1 MTGAR
6 TSLSL
11 VVSSELKRRMKA
23 DKKAD
28 DKAQKASTAP
38 AQQQAVA
45 QPNAE
50 NDDQELDP
58 NVRPRPCVAVEEE
71 SRATCL
77 TRNTTRCACS
87 TFNR

>member
-1 MTGAR
+1 
-6 TSLSL
+6 
-11 VVSSELKRRMKA
+11 MKA

-58 NVRPRPCVAVEEE
+58 NVSPPRPCRCGRRKLNLVPLGILQDA
-71 SRATCL
+71 RAAHPTDE
-77 TRNTTRCACS
+77 TGWRNRFPA
-87 TFNR
+87 

>member
-1 MTGAR
+1 
-6 TSLSL
+6 
-11 VVSSELKRRMKA
+11 MKA

-38 AQQQAVA
+38 AQQQAVV

-58 NVRPRPCVAVEEE
+58 NVSPPR
-71 SRATCL
+71 L
-77 TRNTTRCACS
+77 FRCG
-87 TFNR
+87 RR